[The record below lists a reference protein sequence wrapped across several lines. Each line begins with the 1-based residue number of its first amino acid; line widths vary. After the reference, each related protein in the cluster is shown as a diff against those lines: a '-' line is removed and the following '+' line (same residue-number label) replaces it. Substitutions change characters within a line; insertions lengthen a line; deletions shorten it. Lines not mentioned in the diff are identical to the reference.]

1 MDLLRHLR
9 FFLAVAEERHFGQ
22 AAVALGMT
30 QPPLS
35 QGVQRLE
42 RHLGV
47 RLFERDAR
55 GVRITDAGTALL
67 PRAEELI
74 AAADRLTAEAGSW
87 SDTPTARIGLVAD
100 LGERLGEC
108 VAAVAAGSTRVTP
121 VIGGSTELLDQVKDG
136 SLDLAVIRHPGIVD
150 GSTPREVLT
159 VPSRILGA
167 SGPAPVRLAEQ
178 HLPLVVPL
186 RRHHPAA
193 HDQLVD
199 SLRRAGHSGEVLEQ
213 DDPLTRRAMVAAGN
227 VLALTIDRSAVGA
240 ELLDQLPLRLRVVL
254 PVTARRRSGVDHLW
268 LAARLEEALRC

>member
-1 MDLLRHLR
+1 
-9 FFLAVAEERHFGQ
+9 
-22 AAVALGMT
+22 
-30 QPPLS
+30 
-35 QGVQRLE
+35 
-42 RHLGV
+42 
-47 RLFERDAR
+47 
-55 GVRITDAGTALL
+55 L

-87 SDTPTARIGLVAD
+87 SETPTARIGLVAD
-100 LGERLGEC
+100 LGERLADC
-108 VAAVAAGSTRVTP
+108 AAAVAAGPTRVTP
-121 VIGGSTELLDQVKDG
+121 VIGGSIELLDQVKDG

-167 SGPAPVRLAEQ
+167 SRPAPVRLSEEQ
-178 HLPLVVPL
+178 LPLVVPL

-213 DDPLTRRAMVAAGN
+213 DDPLTRHAMVAAGN
-227 VLALTIDRSAVGA
+227 ALALTIDRSPVGA